1 MFTRCIGVIECGYMS
16 DTSINNINDNEV
28 DALSEYFEV
37 ESGDVY
43 YTFKGKIASSLS
55 GGINNPLYGKHVNL
69 NVLYN
74 TMMDDVVKYVQYG
87 EYWKDDDINERHT
100 LKAVRK
106 YTSEKYGVTID
117 WIRNRINGF
126 DGDRRMTTDDLYKLM
141 IDHVGGLYK
150 IDWLS
155 LYKKMSIHTDNNV
168 IIEYIAKEIMK
179 DSIYKYFVDRYNLRV
194 DRITDR
200 DGSKYVALKWGDDRE
215 KLVLLSELVYNKRDW
230 WKYSTLNKIRR
241 HHIIDYDM
249 LLNGRSEDEVLPDR
263 CPIDTNIVMNYTRID
278 FSENNNKNINMCK
291 KLNDN
296 DIDWSFASIDRIDST
311 KAYDYDNIEI
321 ISQYYNSQVKNC
333 ANELQIGKL
342 YYYQLHRLLGSKINK
357 DGIKT
362 MSDGE
367 LDKIFDNLGVY
378 VNIIEIVHEYR
389 KILFKELNKR
399 DKKRSKL
406 QLVDPGEIG

>member
-1 MFTRCIGVIECGYMS
+1 MVYMA
-16 DTSINNINDNEV
+16 NDDV
-28 DALSEYFEV
+28 LLSEYFEV
-37 ESGDVY
+37 KSGDMY

-74 TMMDDVVKYVQYG
+74 TMMDDVVKYVQCG
-87 EYWKDDDINERHT
+87 EYWKDVDINERHT

-117 WIRNRINGF
+117 WICNRINGF

-155 LYKKMSIHTDNNV
+155 LYKKMSIHTNNNV

-200 DGSKYVALKWGDDRE
+200 DGSNDGSKYVALKWGDDRE

-230 WKYSTLNKIRR
+230 WKYNTIKIGRQ
-241 HHIIDYDM
+241 HIIDYDM

-291 KLNDN
+291 NLNDN
-296 DIDWSFASIDRIDST
+296 DIEWSFASIDRIDST

-333 ANELQIGKL
+333 ANQSQIGKL
-342 YYYQLHRLLGSKINK
+342 YHYQLKKLLSKKINK
-357 DGIKT
+357 ELVKS
-362 MSDGE
+362 MSDDE
-367 LDKIFDNLGVY
+367 LYKVSDMFSVYFKLFEMVSDKSALLHK
-378 VNIIEIVHEYR
+378 EIV
-389 KILFKELNKR
+389 KR
-399 DKKRSKL
+399 DKKKSKL
-406 QLVDPGEIG
+406 ELSYPIEIG